1 METNVSRNYKGKD
14 EELPV
19 MAGYVAFS
27 FERDLAE
34 FQAYSPIFSA
44 EIRKL
49 QNAHTTSKWIDFPG
63 YRDHPPFVQWRS
75 GSIPPWIRCSILW
88 HAFRVT
94 SLWQGKASL
103 RLLPS
108 LVWWHCATKIVNRD
122 SEGVLKSLRVI
133 NDNIALYL
141 PNLQEVGLSDEM
153 VALLKNAQQSISED
167 NLEQYKIVMPARNWY
182 KPISACSTNFYASIM
197 ELCSVG
203 KILYK
208 SSNPQKLQEY
218 TYTELIKRVRLVTSS
233 SNDEVADSKEKVWSN
248 DKP

>member
-44 EIRKL
+44 EYLANFKTRTQQVNELIFP
-49 QNAHTTSKWIDFPG
+49 ATETT
-63 YRDHPPFVQWRS
+63 RLR
-75 GSIPPWIRCSILW
+75 
-88 HAFRVT
+88 AMT
-94 SLWQGKASL
+94 L
-103 RLLPS
+103 RLYSTMDSLLDPLTRISGYLALARKSITSSPS
-108 LVWWHCATKIVNRD
+108 QFGVVALRNKIKNRD

-167 NLEQYKIVMPARNWY
+167 NLEQYKIVSARKELVQANLGLL
-182 KPISACSTNFYASIM
+182 NELYASIM

-233 SNDEVADSKEKVWSN
+233 SNDEVADSKEKV
-248 DKP
+248 